1 MTLKVHCKALPLKIF
16 QAMNTPS
23 EISKERVLVIF
34 TTNLVDCTYTER
46 LKLKFART
54 FAVFMLPFERGK
66 SLMVLG
72 LDRDQT
78 WHNYGE
84 GFHARRD
91 LLNSESSQLVKQQ
104 TTMTYCQF

>member
-1 MTLKVHCKALPLKIF
+1 MKVTLKVRCKALPLKIL

-34 TTNLVDCTYTER
+34 TTKLVDCTYTER
-46 LKLKFART
+46 LQLKFART

-66 SLMVLG
+66 LLMRLG
-72 LDRDQT
+72 WDRDRP

-84 GFHARRD
+84 IFHARWD
-91 LLNSESSQLVKQQ
+91 LLNSECS
-104 TTMTYCQF
+104 